1 MENLN
6 ISNNLFFDLNS
17 GRSAGFVYANTAV
30 ITSNTVKGSQDGVF
44 ISNPKAEASGVI
56 KNVFVGVKN
65 VESKLTAKNRYVTG
79 IGYRDYTFYAR
90 RWTGP
95 VQVTAR
101 GVIK

>member
-6 ISNNLFFDLNS
+6 ISNNLFFDLNA
-17 GRSAGFVYANTAV
+17 GQSAGFMYANTAG
-30 ITSNTVKGSQDGVF
+30 ISLCTVKGGQDGVF
-44 ISNPKAEASGVI
+44 ISNPKANTSGVI
-56 KNVFVGVKN
+56 KNLFVGVKN
-65 VESKLTAKNRYVTG
+65 VESELTAKNRYVTG
-79 IGYRDYTFYAR
+79 IAYRDYLFYAR